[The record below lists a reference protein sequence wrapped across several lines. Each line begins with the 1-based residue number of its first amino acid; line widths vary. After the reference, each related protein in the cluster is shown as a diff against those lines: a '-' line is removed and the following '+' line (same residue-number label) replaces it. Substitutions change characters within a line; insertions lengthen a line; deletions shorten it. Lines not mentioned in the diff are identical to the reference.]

1 MIKTRRSDT
10 SATVTFTLDPGVNA
24 TSASICGDWNG
35 WTSDADVMKP
45 SPSGGFTLEL
55 DLESG
60 RSYRFR
66 YLLDGHRWENDW
78 AADAYVPNEF
88 GGDDSMVDLT
98 VVEEAPPAASAK
110 KARAPRKAPAA
121 AATEEGG
128 APAKKARAPRK
139 AATAAASEE
148 SSAPAKK
155 PRKAAPKKKAETE

>member
-10 SATVTFTLDPGVNA
+10 SATVTFTLDPDVNA

-35 WTSDADVMKP
+35 WSSKADVMEP
-45 SPSGGFTLEL
+45 SPSGGFTLDL

-98 VVEEAPPAASAK
+98 VVEDAPPAKKARAPGKTSAAATSEVGDGPAK
-110 KARAPRKAPAA
+110 KARAPRKAPA
-121 AATEEGG
+121 
-128 APAKKARAPRK
+128 
-139 AATAAASEE
+139 
-148 SSAPAKK
+148 
-155 PRKAAPKKKAETE
+155 KKKTDS

>member
-24 TSASICGDWNG
+24 TSAAICGDWNG
-35 WTSDADVMKP
+35 WSSEADVMKP
-45 SPSGGFTLEL
+45 SPSGGFTLDLEL
-55 DLESG
+55 DSG

-98 VVEEAPPAASAK
+98 VIEDSPPVK

-121 AATEEGG
+121 ASSEGEG

-139 AATAAASEE
+139 A
-148 SSAPAKK
+148 PAKK
-155 PRKAAPKKKAETE
+155 KTDPE

>member
-1 MIKTRRSDT
+1 MMKTRRSRT
-10 SATVTFTLDPGVNA
+10 TATVTLTLDPGVNA
-24 TSASICGDWNG
+24 TSAAVCGDWNG
-35 WTSDADVMKP
+35 WSPEADVMKP
-45 SPSGGFTLEL
+45 SPSGGFSIDL

-98 VVEEAPPAASAK
+98 VVEDTPPAPPAK

-121 AATEEGG
+121 ATSDEDG
-128 APAKKARAPRK
+128 APTK
-139 AATAAASEE
+139 
-148 SSAPAKK
+148 
-155 PRKAAPKKKAETE
+155 